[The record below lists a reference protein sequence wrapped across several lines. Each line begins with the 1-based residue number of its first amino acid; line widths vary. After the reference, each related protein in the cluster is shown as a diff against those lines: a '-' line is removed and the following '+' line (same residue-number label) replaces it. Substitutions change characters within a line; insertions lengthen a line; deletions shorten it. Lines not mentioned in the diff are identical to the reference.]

1 MRCGLDDLCGAA
13 SWCRASTLSSIATG
27 SLGECFGGGKL
38 ASRFG
43 IAQKGA
49 AQMDWFDLDQILP
62 DAGGLTLMRTL
73 MR

>member
-43 IAQKGA
+43 IAQKGRRRWTGLIWIKFYPT
-49 AQMDWFDLDQILP
+49 Q
-62 DAGGLTLMRTL
+62 AG
-73 MR
+73 